1 MKVLCATAVVVALS
15 GPSFAQPALPP
26 EECLVPRGGTA
37 GASATFAGKTYE
49 FTKPECRDVF
59 LSDPER
65 FAQLYDA
72 LLELAEE
79 GVPLQS
85 SPQDASL
92 VPS

>member
-1 MKVLCATAVVVALS
+1 MRVLVFALIASS
-15 GPSFAQPALPP
+15 GLAYAHPAPPP
-26 EECLVPRGGTA
+26 EECLVPSGGTA

-72 LLELAEE
+72 LLELAAD
-79 GVPLQS
+79 GALLPP
-85 SPQDASL
+85 SPQEASL